1 MKELQIDFEY
11 PGFLKPKTSRPMHK
25 MLEQAFK
32 TGVRVLWVTPLPV
45 PGGA

>member
-25 MLEQAFK
+25 MLEQ
-32 TGVRVLWVTPLPV
+32 
-45 PGGA
+45 GAIANLNFYKNADIWP